1 MSELENLVS
10 NDKNK
15 RREAAKALG
24 DTRTKTSLRALLDV
38 IEQDDDKDVRK
49 DAIDS
54 LVKLNDPEAVQ
65 VLERVGEKDK
75 DRGVRN
81 KAKDA
86 VESIQETGTPLPE
99 TSFIEEDSFS
109 EEDKERASEDFRAL
123 EEHEAKQA
131 GLNVKLEESLKY
143 QIDQDNNL
151 VDENNSPLDSLQGTG
166 QVKVTNTGSQDRIW
180 GIDAFLEGV
189 DEVTFDRS
197 EDQEIVVF
205 GNSFGIKELDPQGTK
220 AVTFDFQV
228 EAPRVKIKEEF
239 WDLEK
244 PESPP
249 TFSRGSEA
257 GMRFTVELTNDFE
270 WSLKKVVLKKHILDP
285 NTNVDNFQTENG
297 EILMEGES
305 IRWEIAE
312 IPANSSVNA
321 SCEMR
326 VTMPED
332 TNEPYKVGDTVIT
345 YNCLETSLSGVNL
358 ETITGSSSVFQSISR
373 EEQEENPGDFDCKFE
388 LENTSEYEMDLKEIR
403 IYEGPLEEGNVRLE
417 WLGSDFPEEERSI
430 DPGESFSLDPWTI
443 TVEEDGAI
451 PQFGRELD
459 LSVKYLYD
467 AEIVAE
473 CTLSGYALP
482 FMAIEAEKTFAPMT
496 IPSYR
501 RTEILTENI
510 IKSSGSTEIEYL
522 QLQDHIP
529 DSFEPP
535 TKENISITK
544 NDKQMSEDD
553 YSLEVTEDN
562 VIVTIE
568 RLEYS
573 SLGTLKQDEEIHINY
588 PFFATAQPEDEFM
601 GNVTVLAN
609 IFPPVKPVTTEAE
622 VGPITVVH
630 ERRKL
635 KIGKRVRST
644 AGEASNEYEIV
655 ILGVNEGTAVIKNVE
670 VSDFLPRGFELVS
683 DTEED
688 PPVGFE
694 EHSSVKN
701 GKAMKWIYNEVQ
713 PGQKVEIRFK
723 IRAPGDH
730 DPKDVYRML
739 HG

>member
-1 MSELENLVS
+1 MSELENLES

-15 RREAAKALG
+15 RKEAAKAMG
-24 DTRTKTSLRALLDV
+24 NTRTKASLRALLKV

-65 VLERVGEKDK
+65 VLERVEENDK

-81 KAKDA
+81 KAKEA
-86 VESIQETGTPLPE
+86 AENIQETGTLLPE
-99 TSFIEEDSFS
+99 TSFS
-109 EEDKERASEDFRAL
+109 EEDAERSREDFRAL

-131 GLNVKLEESLKY
+131 GLNVKLEETLIY
-143 QIDQDNNL
+143 RIDRDSNL

-166 QVKVTNTGSQDRIW
+166 KIKVTNTGSQDRIW

-189 DEVTFDRS
+189 DEVTFNRS
-197 EDQEIVVF
+197 EDQEIIVF

-249 TFSRGSEA
+249 TFSRGTEA
-257 GMRFTVELTNDFE
+257 GMRFSIELTNEFDL
-270 WSLKKVVLKKHILDP
+270 SLRKIVLKKHIPDP
-285 NTNVDNFQTENG
+285 STTVDNFQTENG
-297 EILMEGES
+297 EFYKEGEF
-305 IRWEIAE
+305 IQWKIEE
-312 IPANSSVNA
+312 IPANSSINA

-459 LSVKYLYD
+459 LSVKYLFD
-467 AEIVAE
+467 AVVLAE
-473 CTLSGYALP
+473 CVLPGYALP
-482 FMAIEAEKTFAPMT
+482 FMDIEAEKTFAPMT

-501 RTEILTENI
+501 RTEVMTENI
-510 IKSSGSTEIEYL
+510 IKSCGSTEIDYL

-529 DSFEPP
+529 DRFEPP
-535 TKENISITK
+535 TKDNISITK
-544 NDKQMSEDD
+544 DDNQISDED
-553 YSLEVTEDN
+553 YSLEVTNDN
-562 VIVTIE
+562 LILTIE

-573 SLGTLKQDEEIHINY
+573 SLGTLKQDEEIHIKY
-588 PFFATAQPEDEFM
+588 PFFATATPGDEFM
-601 GNVTVLAN
+601 GNITVLAN
-609 IFPPVKPVTTEAE
+609 IFPPVKPVTTEADA
-622 VGPITVVH
+622 GPITVVH

-635 KIGKRVRST
+635 KISKMVRST

-655 ILGVNEGTAVIKNVE
+655 IRGVNEGTAVIQNVIM
-670 VSDFLPRGFELVS
+670 SDFLPRGFELVS

-694 EHSSVKN
+694 EVSSVKN

-739 HG
+739 LG